1 MEKMRERRSNKNIE
15 NSKDIGFSTEYM
27 DLSIDPLVDF
37 YNYACGKWR
46 ENNPVPEDEV
56 RYDSFIQLSNRNF
69 EILRGIAESCSRNK
83 RKKGSIQ
90 QKVGDLFF
98 SFMDTKS
105 IEKKRFSPI
114 TPFIQKV
121 DSIRTFDDVND
132 VIKYLATLGM
142 SILFNISSAE
152 DKKDSSVYSLYIT
165 QSGISLPNRDYYL
178 KKENSLI
185 LSAFK
190 SHIIKM
196 FRLYGEEDSTASF
209 YSDSVLK
216 IEKYLAKA
224 SRSSV
229 KLRDE
234 IKNYN
239 RFTPQQI
246 RKRYSNLDIL
256 GIYSVLGGSK
266 IPFLV
271 IGQPEFLDN
280 VNDIKER
287 FSIEEI
293 KAYLR
298 WQIIN
303 YSAEFLHSGA
313 DNEHFDFF
321 GRKLMGRKA
330 QEPRWKRA
338 IRIIDS
344 LIGEALGKL
353 YVERNFSGEAKKKAE
368 ELVSDVKSIFIQRL
382 EAVGWM
388 STSTKKKAIKKFSML
403 NVKVGYPKKFRD
415 YSSLNIERDDLFGN
429 VVRAIQFEIKRQVKR
444 VGKKVDRDEWLMTP
458 SMVDAYYNPSGNELV
473 FPAGILQLP
482 FFDAKKDAAVN
493 YGGIGGVIGHEIT
506 HGYDDQGRLYD
517 GTGRMKEWWSP
528 EDAKKFNALAK
539 KVADFYGTFE
549 IIPGINVNGK
559 LTLGENIADLGGI
572 SIAYDSLQRYLKR
585 NPSDEKEI
593 GGFTPE
599 QRFFIAW
606 SQIWKS
612 NVRDETTRMLA
623 MVDPHSPKNIRGFVP
638 VVTHKKF
645 ESAFKNKSKIGSL
658 QRRYPNLS
666 LW

>member
-1 MEKMRERRSNKNIE
+1 
-15 NSKDIGFSTEYM
+15 
-27 DLSIDPLVDF
+27 
-37 YNYACGKWR
+37 
-46 ENNPVPEDEV
+46 
-56 RYDSFIQLSNRNF
+56 
-69 EILRGIAESCSRNK
+69 
-83 RKKGSIQ
+83 
-90 QKVGDLFF
+90 
-98 SFMDTKS
+98 
-105 IEKKRFSPI
+105 
-114 TPFIQKV
+114 
-121 DSIRTFDDVND
+121 
-132 VIKYLATLGM
+132 
-142 SILFNISSAE
+142 
-152 DKKDSSVYSLYIT
+152 
-165 QSGISLPNRDYYL
+165 
-178 KKENSLI
+178 
-185 LSAFK
+185 
-190 SHIIKM
+190 
-196 FRLYGEEDSTASF
+196 
-209 YSDSVLK
+209 
-216 IEKYLAKA
+216 
-224 SRSSV
+224 
-229 KLRDE
+229 
-234 IKNYN
+234 
-239 RFTPQQI
+239 
-246 RKRYSNLDIL
+246 
-256 GIYSVLGGSK
+256 
-266 IPFLV
+266 
-271 IGQPEFLDN
+271 
-280 VNDIKER
+280 
-287 FSIEEI
+287 
-293 KAYLR
+293 
-298 WQIIN
+298 
-303 YSAEFLHSGA
+303 
-313 DNEHFDFF
+313 
-321 GRKLMGRKA
+321 MGRKA

-388 STSTKKKAIKKFSML
+388 SPSTKNKAIKKFSML

-458 SMVDAYYNPSGNELV
+458 SMVNAYYNPSGNELV
-473 FPAGILQLP
+473 FPAGILQPP

-528 EDAKKFNALAK
+528 EDVKKFNALAK
-539 KVADFYGTFE
+539 KVADFYSTFE
-549 IIPGINVNGK
+549 IILGINVNGK

-585 NPSDEKEI
+585 NPSEEKEI
-593 GGFTPE
+593 EGFTPE

-612 NVRDETTRMLA
+612 NVRDETVRMLA
-623 MVDPHSPKNIRGFVP
+623 MVDSHSPEKIRGFVP
-638 VVTHKKF
+638 VVAHKKF